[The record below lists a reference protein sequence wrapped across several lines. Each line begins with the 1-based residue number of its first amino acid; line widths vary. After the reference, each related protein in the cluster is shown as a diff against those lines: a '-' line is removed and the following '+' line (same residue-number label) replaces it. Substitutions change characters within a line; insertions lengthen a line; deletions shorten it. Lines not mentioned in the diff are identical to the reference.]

1 MCQWGQTPLAQHRHK
16 GDKDDFKRIKITSDF
31 ENIITNCYI
40 IEDEKTKETMVIDP
54 GGEPERIL
62 ELLQILGAKVKY
74 IYLTHCHGDHMG
86 ALEDI
91 KNKVGEKLKWYL

>member
-1 MCQWGQTPLAQHRHK
+1 MILKELRLQ
-16 GDKDDFKRIKITSDF
+16 SDF

-91 KNKVGEKLKWYL
+91 KNKVGGKIKMVPIK